1 MQIFGGTFLPINVSN
16 IRQNFDNF
24 INASMSVFQVLTI
37 ENWNDI

>member
-1 MQIFGGTFLPINVSN
+1 MQIFGGTFLPIKVSN